1 MKVEF
6 YHTSDNSNTINKTL
20 QPIKTLDII
29 FRQAVN
35 ESTPF
40 IILNKDKITGSNYVH
55 IPNFN
60 SYYFIS
66 SVDNYTANLVRIE
79 LTTDLLMTYKDD
91 ILNTPVL
98 ITATE
103 KPSYFSS
110 NLPTQTKT
118 IKKVVKSDVTLEKE
132 NSLILTTIGGVIK
145 GDRL

>member
-6 YHTSDNSNTINKTL
+6 YHTADNANTINKTL
-20 QPIKTLDII
+20 QPIKTVDII

-35 ESTPF
+35 EASPF
-40 IILNKDKITGSNYVH
+40 IIMNRDKLTGSNYVH

-60 SYYFIS
+60 RYYFIS
-66 SVDNYTANLVRIE
+66 SVDNYTANLVRIN
-79 LTTDLLMTYKDD
+79 LVTDLLMTYKDD
-91 ILNTPVL
+91 ILNSTVL

-118 IKKVVKSDVTLEKE
+118 IKRVVKSDVTLEKE
-132 NSLILTTIGGVIK
+132 SSLILTTIGGVSK
-145 GDRL
+145 

>member
-1 MKVEF
+1 MQVEF
-6 YHTSDNSNTINKTL
+6 YQTADNANTVNKTL
-20 QPIKTLDII
+20 QPIKTLNII

-40 IILNKDKITGSNYVH
+40 IIMNKDNLNGSNYVH

-60 SYYFIS
+60 RYYFIS
-66 SVDNYTANLVRIE
+66 SVDNYTANLVRIN
-79 LTTDLLMTYKDD
+79 LVTDLLMTYKDD
-91 ILNTPVL
+91 ILNSTVL

-118 IKKVVKSDVTLEKE
+118 IKRVVKSDITLNKE
-132 NSLILTTIGGVIK
+132 NSLILTTIGGVSK
-145 GDRL
+145 

>member
-6 YHTSDNSNTINKTL
+6 YHTADNANTINKTL
-20 QPIKTLDII
+20 HPIKTLDII

-40 IILNKDKITGSNYVH
+40 IIMNKDKLTGSNYVH

-60 SYYFIS
+60 RYYFIS
-66 SVDNYTANLVRIE
+66 SVDNYTANLVRIN

-91 ILNTPVL
+91 ILNSTVL
-98 ITATE
+98 ITATN
-103 KPSYFSS
+103 KPSYFTS

-118 IKKVVKSDVTLEKE
+118 IKRVVKSDITLNKE
-132 NSLILTTIGGVIK
+132 SSLILTTIGGINK
-145 GDRL
+145 

>member
-6 YHTSDNSNTINKTL
+6 YHTADNANTVNKTL
-20 QPIKTLDII
+20 QPIKTVDII

-35 ESTPF
+35 ETTPF
-40 IILNKDKITGSNYVH
+40 IIMNRDKLTGSNYVH

-60 SYYFIS
+60 RYYFIS
-66 SVDNYTANLVRIE
+66 SVDNYTANLIRIN
-79 LTTDLLMTYKDD
+79 LVTDLLMTYKDD
-91 ILNTPVL
+91 ILNSTVL

-118 IKKVVKSDVTLEKE
+118 IKRVVKSDITL
-132 NSLILTTIGGVIK
+132 NVIIGFIC
-145 GDRL
+145 

>member
-6 YHTSDNSNTINKTL
+6 YNTADNANTVNKTL
-20 QPIKTLDII
+20 QPITTLNII

-35 ESTPF
+35 EATPF
-40 IILNKDKITGSNYVH
+40 ITMNRDKLKGSNYVH

-60 SYYFIS
+60 RYYFIS
-66 SVDNYTANLVRIE
+66 SVENYTANLVRID
-79 LTTDLLMTYKDD
+79 LVTDLLMTYKDV

-118 IKKVVKSDVTLEKE
+118 IKRVVKSDVTLNKE
-132 NSLILTTIGGVIK
+132 SSLILTTIGGVSK
-145 GDRL
+145 

>member
-6 YHTSDNSNTINKTL
+6 YHTADNANTVNKTL
-20 QPIKTLDII
+20 QPITTLNII

-40 IILNKDKITGSNYVH
+40 IIMNRDKLTGSNYVH

-60 SYYFIS
+60 RYYFIS
-66 SVDNYTANLVRIE
+66 SVENYTSNLVRID
-79 LTTDLLMTYKDD
+79 LVTDLLMTYKDV

-118 IKKVVKSDVTLEKE
+118 IKRVVKSDITLNKE
-132 NSLILTTIGGVIK
+132 SSLILTTIGGVSK
-145 GDRL
+145 

>member
-6 YHTSDNSNTINKTL
+6 YHTADNANTVNKTL
-20 QPIKTLDII
+20 QPITTLNII

-35 ESTPF
+35 ETTPF
-40 IILNKDKITGSNYVH
+40 IIMNRDKLTGSNYVH

-60 SYYFIS
+60 RYYFIS
-66 SVDNYTANLVRIE
+66 SVDNYTANLVRIN
-79 LTTDLLMTYKDD
+79 LVTDLLMTYKDE
-91 ILNTPVL
+91 ILNSTVL

-118 IKKVVKSDVTLEKE
+118 IKRVVKSDITLNKE
-132 NSLILTTIGGVIK
+132 SSLILTTIGGVSK
-145 GDRL
+145 